1 MILNKIIL
9 TAGSGAKL
17 LFDEGLILRIP
28 QYKLIEYSL
37 SEGIEVAVERLNT
50 LMKESNLF
58 SLESRALYWM
68 QFKRFSEKE
77 LRNKMIKYIN
87 DEKSVNEVVEKFIK
101 LGYLNDLKL
110 AEDYVSD
117 SVKFKKDGV
126 RKIRVNLFKKG
137 ISKETIN
144 EVLTTIVDEDELIEK
159 GVELALKKQKTL
171 NGKNLDSGSITQKLF
186 SYLAG
191 KGYTTSQIKKILSV
205 TGDKNAEEIEEC

>member
-17 LFDEGLILRIP
+17 FFDEGLTLRIP

-37 SEGIEVAVERLNT
+37 SEGVEVAVEKLNA

-77 LRNKMIKYIN
+77 LRKKMIKYID
-87 DEKSVNEVVEKFIK
+87 DEKSVSEVVDKFIS

-144 EVLTTIVDEDELIEK
+144 EVLSTLVDEDELIEK
-159 GVELALKKQKTL
+159 GVELALKKQKTFT
-171 NGKNLDSGSITQKLF
+171 GKNLDSRSITQKLF
-186 SYLAG
+186 SFLAG
-191 KGYTTSQIKKILSV
+191 KGYTTSQIKKVLSV